1 MTIGCRTLAGF
12 GLLLA
17 CTFFACATYHPA
29 PLNPKEA
36 ERRFEQIRL
45 DDPNLCAYLNANLQ
59 RGLTSCPPARWNLAE
74 LTLAGWY
81 FNPQVAVAE
90 AKLSVAQAGIITAA
104 QRPNPSAGIGTAY
117 TASSAP
123 SFAPWAI
130 GLAQINFPIE
140 TAGRR
145 GYRIAAAER
154 NADAAAFAVGE
165 AAWRVR
171 SAVRAALVAHLAA
184 EREYQLARSY
194 ESASARVASLLQE
207 RLEAG
212 AAAAPAVNLAL
223 ANLAAARLR
232 LVRARSRVPET
243 LNALAATLG
252 VPARALDGARFAWP
266 GYENPPQMAGLTPAR
281 LRRLALLNRIDL
293 RRMLAR
299 YAAADDALKLEI
311 ARQYPNI
318 NLGGGYSWEVGENL
332 FELLPV
338 VTLPVMN
345 QNQGPIAQ
353 ARARRLQAAAEFVAL
368 QDSVIAQADSALT
381 AYRGARD
388 AFEQAAHS
396 AVYSQRRLTG
406 IERAAELGDVS
417 GFALAT
423 ARLETIAARQ
433 SQARALAA
441 AQQAM
446 GALEDAAQHP
456 LNDSDLKSFQLPTAA
471 NIERGHNQ

>member
-1 MTIGCRTLAGF
+1 MAIGFRTLAGF

-17 CTFFACATYHPA
+17 CAFSACATYHPA

-36 ERRFEQIRL
+36 EHRFAQIEL
-45 DDPNLCAYLNANLQ
+45 DDPNLCAYLDSNLA
-59 RGLTSCPPARWNLAE
+59 RGLTSCPPPRWNLSE
-74 LTLAGWY
+74 LTLVGWY
-81 FNPQVAVAE
+81 FNPQLAVAE
-90 AKLSVAQAGIITAA
+90 AKLSVAQAAIITAA
-104 QRPNPSAGIGTAY
+104 ERPNPSAGLGTAY

-165 AAWRVR
+165 AAWKVR

-184 EREYQLARSY
+184 QREYQLARNY

-212 AAAAPAVNLAL
+212 AAAAPAANLAL
-223 ANLAAARLR
+223 ANLATARLK
-232 LVRARSRVPET
+232 LVQARSRVPET
-243 LNALAATLG
+243 LNALAAALG
-252 VPARALDGARFAWP
+252 VPARALDGARFEWP
-266 GYENPPQMAGLTPAR
+266 RFEDPPQLAALTPAK

-293 RRMLAR
+293 RRMLAQ
-299 YAAADDALKLEI
+299 YGAADEALKLEI

-345 QNQGPIAQ
+345 QNQGPIAE
-353 ARARRLQAAAEFVAL
+353 ARARRLQIAAEFVAL

-381 AYRGARD
+381 AYRGTRA

-396 AVYSQRRLTG
+396 AAYSKRRLAG
-406 IERAAELGDVS
+406 IERAAELGDV
-417 GFALAT
+417 GALTLAT
-423 ARLETIAARQ
+423 ARLEAITARQ
-433 SQARALAA
+433 SQAGALAA

-446 GALEDAAQHP
+446 GALEDAAQRP
-456 LNDSDLKSFQLPTAA
+456 LEDSDLKSFQLPTAA
-471 NIERGHNQ
+471 KIERGHTK